1 MQKWVVANWKMN
13 GSKNLF
19 DEYEKSFKDVN
30 NLIVCA
36 PFIYLR
42 ESGKLTLGAQNIHQ
56 QLKGAYT
63 GEVSAQ
69 MLAELGVKYCL
80 VGHSERRQ
88 YFNETNDIIYAKAQ
102 TCLDANITPIICI
115 GETLE
120 QYEKNHAVSVLE
132 KQLAECLPNKAG
144 FWVAY
149 EPVWAIGTGK
159 TPTINEIS
167 KVHSML
173 REKLPNTT
181 LLYGGSVNG
190 NNAAAIF
197 SINNVDGALV
207 GGASLDIA
215 AMSAILKCAA

>member
-1 MQKWVVANWKMN
+1 MKKWIVANWKMN
-13 GSKNLF
+13 GSKNLLN
-19 DEYEKSFKDVN
+19 EYAKSFGNID

-36 PFIYLR
+36 PFVYLK
-42 ESGKLTLGAQNIHQ
+42 ETVELILGAQNIHQ

-63 GEVSAQ
+63 GEVSVP

-88 YFNETNDIIYAKAQ
+88 YFNETNEIVCAKAQ
-102 TCLDANITPIICI
+102 TCLDTSITPLICI

-120 QYEKNHAVSVLE
+120 QYEKNQTDLVLE
-132 KQLAECLPNKAG
+132 KQLAECLPNKSG

-159 TPTINEIS
+159 TPTIAEIS

-173 REKLPNTT
+173 REKLPSTP

-190 NNAAAIF
+190 TNAAAIF
-197 SINNVDGALV
+197 AVNNVDGALV

-215 AMSAILKCAA
+215 SMNAILKCAA

>member
-1 MQKWVVANWKMN
+1 MKKWIVANWKMN
-13 GSKNLF
+13 GSQSLLN
-19 DEYEKSFKDVN
+19 EYSKSFGKVN
-30 NLIVCA
+30 NLIVCV
-36 PFIYLR
+36 PFVYLNEPR
-42 ESGKLTLGAQNIHQ
+42 ELILGAQNIHQ
-56 QLKGAYT
+56 QPKGAYT
-63 GEVSAQ
+63 GEVSVP

-88 YFNETNDIIYAKAQ
+88 YFNETNELVCAKAQ
-102 TCLDANITPIICI
+102 TCLDASITPIICI

-120 QYEKNHAVSVLE
+120 QYEKNQTVSVLE
-132 KQLAECLPNKAG
+132 KQLAECLPNKTG

-173 REKLPNTT
+173 REKLPSTP

-190 NNAAAIF
+190 ANAAAIF
-197 SINNVDGALV
+197 AVKNVDGALV
-207 GGASLDIA
+207 GGASLDIPS
-215 AMSAILKCAA
+215 MNAILKCAA